1 FALRKTLEK
10 ALLESGHKLSCSQG
24 SVALFPKV
32 ESLKETPIAY
42 SPQQRVSAYS
52 LEMTVRVK
60 AGTQDMTFS
69 AVVPYSQPT
78 GGVGDLPRRR
88 AIEDAFG
95 IIYLDMVENFKRR
108 FGHVHNP

>member
-1 FALRKTLEK
+1 M
-10 ALLESGHKLSCSQG
+10 
-24 SVALFPKV
+24 
-32 ESLKETPIAY
+32 
-42 SPQQRVSAYS
+42 SAYS

-60 AGTQDMTFS
+60 ADTQDMTFS

-95 IIYLDMVENFKRR
+95 IIYLDMVEYFKRR
-108 FGHVHNP
+108 FDHVDNP